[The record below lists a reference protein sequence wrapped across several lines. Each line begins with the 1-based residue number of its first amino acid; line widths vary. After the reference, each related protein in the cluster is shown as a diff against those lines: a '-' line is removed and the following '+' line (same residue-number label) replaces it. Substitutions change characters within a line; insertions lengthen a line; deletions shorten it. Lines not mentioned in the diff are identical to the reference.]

1 MMISEEQ
8 YNLII
13 SYRTVQKSR
22 HRYVH
27 ERNHR
32 LFPLHGVGMYDGEAV
47 GIPVGTIR
55 IKNCKNIVSDN
66 AAE

>member
-47 GIPVGTIR
+47 GLPVGTIR
-55 IKNCKNIVSDN
+55 IKNAKT
-66 AAE
+66 